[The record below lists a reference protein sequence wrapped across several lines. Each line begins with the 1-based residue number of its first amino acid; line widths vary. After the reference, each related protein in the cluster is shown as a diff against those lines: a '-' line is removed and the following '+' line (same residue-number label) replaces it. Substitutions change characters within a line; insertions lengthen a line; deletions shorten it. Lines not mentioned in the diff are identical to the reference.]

1 LPPPD
6 GVTPPGEAAADE
18 DDHGTDAHSVRA
30 VFVSG
35 PASGTV
41 TRYSIGCAL
50 RGFDRGAGAVA
61 SRARITWARLTC
73 SAGMHVARAQ
83 LYERRNPISLCHLW
97 RKPVAK
103 ATLAALTYGGEQIPM
118 QMVIYTYC
126 G

>member
-1 LPPPD
+1 MI
-6 GVTPPGEAAADE
+6 TARMHTA
-18 DDHGTDAHSVRA
+18 SVP
-30 VFVSG
+30 FSFQD

-50 RGFDRGAGAVA
+50 RGFACAASAVA
-61 SRARITWARLTC
+61 SRARMTCAELAC
-73 SAGMHVARAQ
+73 SACMHVARAQ
-83 LYERRNPISLCHLW
+83 LCKRRNPISLCHLW

-118 QMVIYTYC
+118 QNVIYTYC